1 MLKWHQHLQQT
12 CLPCCL
18 CSSLSVIS
26 CATLCSLSISPGAS
40 PADCTWTAACHR
52 TDSFLL
58 DNLSPISLQSEATS
72 PRACS
77 FLATGHFVTEL
88 MFCLSWEWEKV
99 SFCLQCYVGFANKL
113 PRGELKANKS
123 QGYFGSLSFLL
134 RFWLVSSLYSSTN
147 TLRFWHVCAYM

>member
-1 MLKWHQHLQQT
+1 MLEWHQHLQQT
-12 CLPCCL
+12 YLLQCL

-26 CATLCSLSISPGAS
+26 CATLCSLSVSPGAS
-40 PADCTWTAACHR
+40 PADCTWIAACHR

-58 DNLSPISLQSEATS
+58 DNLSPISLQSQAAS
-72 PRACS
+72 PRACR

-113 PRGELKANKS
+113 PRGKLKANKS
-123 QGYFGSLSFLL
+123 QGYLEAS
-134 RFWLVSSLYSSTN
+134 VSSSGSGWYLLCTAPQ
-147 TLRFWHVCAYM
+147 THLRFWHVCAHM